1 MTTAPAF
8 QMQRRRIQLPKQ
20 YGERPL
26 LILISSIYIGVRTMR
41 EQIQR
46 QIQRTRLKNNKLAK
60 LGDAIY
66 EDDDVKLAQS

>member
-1 MTTAPAF
+1 
-8 QMQRRRIQLPKQ
+8 
-20 YGERPL
+20 
-26 LILISSIYIGVRTMR
+26 MR

-66 EDDDVKLAQS
+66 EDDDVKLQSSKLNSIQRQIQRQIQTQTQTQIKRQLQIQT